1 LGEGVEE
8 EVGRSAFLEGLSDRL
23 RTARLHPTIPSG
35 WEEGD
40 VNCNSALFWRARM
53 VSYEAWGTH
62 YLRLAWKLRFA
73 RMTLP
78 AAGIVFVL
86 LLWSALAAAGAI
98 VGFLVIILLEGWLFA
113 RKIRL
118 ALTEDSRQ
126 SLHA

>member
-1 LGEGVEE
+1 
-8 EVGRSAFLEGLSDRL
+8 
-23 RTARLHPTIPSG
+23 
-35 WEEGD
+35 
-40 VNCNSALFWRARM
+40 M
-53 VSYEAWGTH
+53 VSYEAWGTL

-98 VGFLVIILLEGWLFA
+98 VGFLVIILLERWLFA